1 MEFGPTLP
9 TYWFADS
16 NHGNAEGKCQQL
28 WYLTVIA
35 YDDDDDDDGDDD
47 DDDGETILMSPFTP
61 FPFAVYSY
69 TRRLSS
75 SHRAGE

>member
-16 NHGNAEGKCQQL
+16 NHGNAEGKCQQP

-35 YDDDDDDDGDDD
+35 YDDDDDDDDGDDD
-47 DDDGETILMSPFTP
+47 DDDGEDDDADNDDDGDDGWNDDCDISC
-61 FPFAVYSY
+61 
-69 TRRLSS
+69 
-75 SHRAGE
+75 